1 MDKKDYIEI
10 LKALDNISFNT
21 AVIKWI
27 LIIEAIV
34 ATIWIIINIVNYF
47 EIINMTSNY
56 L

>member
-1 MDKKDYIEI
+1 MDKKDYVEI

-27 LIIEAIV
+27 LIIEGIV
-34 ATIWIIINIVNYF
+34 AAIWITINIVNYF